1 MVHHRSAVM
10 TGLDPRG
17 ASEECDVVVVGG
29 GPGGST
35 TAARLA
41 QRGRTVILLERQ
53 FFPRF
58 HIGESLLPASTPLL
72 RELGLEA
79 ELDRRYVRKHSARF
93 LDDGVPDPFGAG
105 AGAQYVFAE
114 AFPPS
119 TPHAW
124 QVTRADF
131 DELLLRNAQ
140 RLGVVVREGWRALSA
155 VEEGSTIVGLDAAD
169 PSGAIHRIRAKV
181 VVDATGREGFLSR
194 RGKERIAGLDK
205 TAVFSQFQGGLRNP
219 GRDAGQIEII
229 ILAGKNED
237 GATPGWGWY
246 IPFLDGRSSAGF
258 VLSSEVVRRDA
269 PDLQK
274 TAEAPSLGHPR
285 EYEPRPREASERLE
299 AIFGSLVARS
309 TSMRTLLQ
317 DAPRIEPVR
326 AAADYSFRVRELAG
340 NGWLA
345 VGDSTGFIDPLFST
359 GAHLAI
365 GGGDRA
371 ARAIDEALR
380 DGDVAAHRF
389 ADYEKIARKAADLF
403 LGAVQSFYRGE
414 LREMLFARD
423 QRSVIRRMVTSM
435 LAGDVFHDE
444 GDTPLW
450 VPTLRERFPLS

>member
-1 MVHHRSAVM
+1 
-10 TGLDPRG
+10 
-17 ASEECDVVVVGG
+17 VVVGG

-41 QRGRTVILLERQ
+41 QRGRKVVLLERAR
-53 FFPRF
+53 FPRF

-79 ELDRRYVRKHSARF
+79 ELDRRFVRKYSARF
-93 LDDGVPDPFGAG
+93 LDDGAPDPFAEGG
-105 AGAQYVFAE
+105 QAQYVFAE

-119 TPHAW
+119 IPYAW

-140 RLGVVVREGWRALSA
+140 RLGVDVREGWRALSA
-155 VEEGSTIVGLDAAD
+155 LEDGSTVVGVAAASPTGD
-169 PSGAIHRIRAKV
+169 TQHIRAKM
-181 VVDATGREGFLSR
+181 VVDATGREAFFSR
-194 RGKERIAGLDK
+194 HHAKDSKERIAGLDK
-205 TAVFSQFQGGLRNP
+205 TAIFSQFRGGFRNP
-219 GRDAGQIEII
+219 GKDAGQIEII
-229 ILAGKNED
+229 ILGGSNED

-269 PDLQK
+269 PALKAASDVVP
-274 TAEAPSLGHPR
+274 TIAHPA
-285 EYEPRPREASERLE
+285 EYEPKPRDTNEKLE
-299 AIFGSLVARS
+299 AIFEELVAKS

-317 DAPRIEPVR
+317 GAPRIEPVR

-340 NGWLA
+340 DGWLS

-359 GAHLAI
+359 GAHLAM

-371 ARAIDEALR
+371 AQCIDEALR
-380 DGDVAAHRF
+380 DGDVRADRF
-389 ADYEKIARKAADLF
+389 AAYSRVAKRGADLF

-414 LREMLFARD
+414 LREMLFMRD
-423 QRSVIRRMVTSM
+423 QRSVIRRMITSM
-435 LAGDVFHDE
+435 LAGDVFHDD
-444 GDTPLW
+444 GNAPLW
-450 VPTLRERFPLS
+450 VPNLQERFPVRG